1 MPPCSRAATSCPGA
15 RPCIAIGEGSVQLTS
30 LSWQAQSHVSFT
42 RDPALATV
50 RVQLTDNAAA
60 ADFAVLDDIDSTEA
74 RWLRSQR
81 RDPLRG
87 DLRHVTASEPVIYL
101 SPDGPADYRIFV
113 NSKHFSA
120 RDAAALIVGANGAP
134 RRLAAAFWLCLTRFL
149 HANRYPLRSKTPAIN
164 VL

>member
-1 MPPCSRAATSCPGA
+1 MLRLKILASAVPLLVAAVFARGDFLPGA

-50 RVQLTDNAAA
+50 RVQLIDNAAA

-74 RWLRSQR
+74 QAAGNGCEVNAATRFVAISSTS
-81 RDPLRG
+81 
-87 DLRHVTASEPVIYL
+87 TASEPVIYL
-101 SPDGPADYRIFV
+101 APDGPADYRIFV
-113 NSKHFSA
+113 SSKHFSA

-134 RRLAAAFWLCLTRFL
+134 RRLAAAAL
-149 HANRYPLRSKTPAIN
+149 
-164 VL
+164 